1 MLSGH
6 VCFLLPPRSEGESAV
21 MCTTIVI
28 MFVNQIHWQNLEMA
42 TRQAAANRKLIN
54 VQDANKN

>member
-1 MLSGH
+1 
-6 VCFLLPPRSEGESAV
+6 

-28 MFVNQIHWQNLEMA
+28 MFVNQIHWKRLEMV
-42 TRQAAANRKLIN
+42 TGQAEANRKLIN